1 MVCVLNADSMNR
13 ALTRIA
19 HEIIERNP
27 EVEKLYLIGLQTRG
41 VFLAN
46 RLAAKIKEITGQTVP
61 TAKLDITFHRDDL
74 NYRSDLPMPKS
85 TDIESNLDGRN
96 VILVDDVIFSGRSAR
111 AALDALGDHGR
122 PKTIQLAVLIDR
134 GHREIP
140 IRADYVGKNVPTSLR
155 ENILVQLNEEDGKD
169 EVLIEKIKKT

>member
-1 MVCVLNADSMNR
+1 MVCVLNADSLNR

-27 EVEKLYLIGLQTRG
+27 QVETLYLIGLQTRG
-41 VFLAN
+41 VFLAE
-46 RLAAKIKEITGQTVP
+46 RLADKIKEITSQAIP

-74 NYRSDLPMPKS
+74 NLRPDLPIPKS
-85 TDIESNLDGRN
+85 TDIDSNLDGKN

-111 AALDALGDHGR
+111 AALDALADHGR
-122 PKTIQLAVLIDR
+122 PETIQLAVLVDR
-134 GHREIP
+134 GHRELP

-155 ENILVQLNEEDGKD
+155 EDIVVHLTEQDGKD
-169 EVLIEKIKKT
+169 AVLIEKIKET